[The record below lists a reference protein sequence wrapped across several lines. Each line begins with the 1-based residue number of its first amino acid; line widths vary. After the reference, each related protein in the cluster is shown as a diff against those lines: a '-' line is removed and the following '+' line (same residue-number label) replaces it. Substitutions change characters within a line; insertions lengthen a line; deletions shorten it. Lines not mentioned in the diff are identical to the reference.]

1 VARSYRSPLRESQ
14 ALETRRRIID
24 NARALFVENGYA
36 ATTIAAVAR
45 QAGVSADTVY
55 TSFGSKIALLR
66 EVISVVVGGDDQ
78 PVGILDR
85 EGPQAMR
92 AEKDQRRQLAMF
104 AHGMREQLERIRP
117 LDDVLRSAA
126 AVDPAAAELRTQV
139 QTGQRLPAMRTI
151 ARWVRA
157 RGPLREKLSV
167 DDAGS
172 VIWTLTSPEVHR
184 MLRDDCGWSADR
196 YEQWL
201 RETLTDSLL
210 PAAPPPRGPSTTR
223 RAPAAASARAG
234 RAPGPASASPPPR

>member
-1 VARSYRSPLRESQ
+1 MARAYRSPLRESQ
-14 ALETRRRIID
+14 ALETRRRII
-24 NARALFVENGYA
+24 NTARTLFVEKGYA

-55 TSFGSKIALLR
+55 TSFGNKIALLR
-66 EVISVVVGGDDQ
+66 EVLSVVVGGDDQ
-78 PVGILDR
+78 PLGVLDR

-92 AEKDQRRQLAMF
+92 AEQDQHRQVAMF
-104 AHGMREQLERIRP
+104 ARGMSEQLERIRP
-117 LDDVLRSAA
+117 LDDVLRGAA

-139 QTGQRLPAMRTI
+139 QTGQRLPAMRQV

-157 RGPLREKLSV
+157 RGRLRDGLSV

-184 MLRDDCGWSADR
+184 MLRDDCGWSADQ

-210 PAAPPPRGPSTTR
+210 PAGAPPPERSTSR
-223 RAPAAASARAG
+223 RAPAGASARPG
-234 RAPGPASASPPPR
+234 RAPGRASGGPRPR